1 MVRCSVVSPGREY
14 NGREE
19 QEKRKRRRVKRDRRR
34 AGKTSVCRLFFTGKI
49 SRSILL
55 RLRDMTTFF
64 PRRRIS
70 LTKNSVKIKLKHEIF
85 GVVD

>member
-1 MVRCSVVSPGREY
+1 MVRCSVSPGREY
-14 NGREE
+14 NGRKE

-34 AGKTSVCRLFFTGKI
+34 AGKTSVCRLFFTGKKTG
-49 SRSILL
+49 SILL

-70 LTKNSVKIKLKHEIF
+70 LTKDSVKIKLKHEIF

>member
-1 MVRCSVVSPGREY
+1 MVRCSVSPGREY

-19 QEKRKRRRVKRDRRR
+19 QEKIKRRRVKRDRRR
-34 AGKTSVCRLFFTGKI
+34 AGKTSVCRLFFTGKKTG
-49 SRSILL
+49 SILL

-64 PRRRIS
+64 PRRKIS
-70 LTKNSVKIKLKHEIF
+70 LTKNSVKIKLKREVF

>member
-1 MVRCSVVSPGREY
+1 MVRCSVSPGREY

-49 SRSILL
+49 SGSILL

>member
-49 SRSILL
+49 SGSILL
-55 RLRDMTTFF
+55 RLRDMTTLF

>member
-1 MVRCSVVSPGREY
+1 MVRCSASPGREY

-34 AGKTSVCRLFFTGKI
+34 AGKTSVCRLFFTGKKTGP
-49 SRSILL
+49 ILL

>member
-1 MVRCSVVSPGREY
+1 MVRCSVSPGREY

-34 AGKTSVCRLFFTGKI
+34 AGKTPICRLFFTGKKTG
-49 SRSILL
+49 SILL
-55 RLRDMTTFF
+55 RSRDMTTFF

>member
-1 MVRCSVVSPGREY
+1 MVRCSVSPGREY

-49 SRSILL
+49 SGSILL
-55 RLRDMTTFF
+55 RLQDMTTFF